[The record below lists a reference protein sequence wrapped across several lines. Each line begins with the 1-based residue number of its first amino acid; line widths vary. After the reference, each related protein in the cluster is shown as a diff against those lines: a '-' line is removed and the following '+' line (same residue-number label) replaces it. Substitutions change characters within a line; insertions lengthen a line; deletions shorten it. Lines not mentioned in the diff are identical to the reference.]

1 MPVNDAVLMEVLDR
15 QSDLGGVVLGSVDR
29 KLSLSSQMVEELAS
43 RAKVHHEIELVG
55 LRGIAVPDE
64 SIRSGRRSVD

>member
-29 KLSLSSQMVEELAS
+29 KLSLSSQMVEEFAS
-43 RAKVHHEIELVG
+43 
-55 LRGIAVPDE
+55 
-64 SIRSGRRSVD
+64 